1 MSSEIEKALA
11 PWDAHNQHLAANVH
25 PGDWQNPTPADRY
38 HLVVIGAGTAGL
50 VTAAGAAGLGAKV
63 ALVEK
68 HLMGG
73 DCLNV
78 GCVPSKALLRAAY
91 AVHQV
96 RRAKEFGVLTGGEPT
111 IDFAGVMERVRRI
124 RSGISHHDSAKR
136 FRDLGVD
143 VFLGEAKFTTADTVA
158 VGGQMLRFKKAVITT
173 GARAAVPEIP
183 GLKEAGY
190 LTNETVFNL
199 TELPRRLAVLGG
211 GPIGCELAQAFQQ
224 LGSQVTL
231 LQRHS
236 RLLPHDDE
244 SAASIVQAALLLDGI
259 QIVPDATVQKVEPSD
274 TGKRLTYQHAGKT
287 SMVEVD
293 AILVATG
300 RQPNVGGLGLET
312 VNVAYDDQQGV
323 QVNDFLQTTNP
334 RIYAAGDVCMSRK
347 FTHAADFAA
356 RIVIQNALFL
366 GRKRLS
372 ALTIPHCTYTEPELA
387 QVGLTEAESQQR
399 GLSARAFTQ
408 SFATLDRAL
417 TDGATKGFVKI
428 LTPADSDRIIGA
440 TIVGP
445 HAGELISEISVAM
458 AGNIGLGRLAS
469 VIHPYPTLAEAIRK
483 CGDAYNRTRLTPTVK
498 SLFQKWLH
506 WTR

>member
-1 MSSEIEKALA
+1 MSTAIENALS
-11 PWDAHNQHLAANVH
+11 PWDAHNQQLAAHVH
-25 PGDWQNPTPADRY
+25 PADWQNPTPADRY

-78 GCVPSKALLRAAY
+78 GCVPSKALLRAAH

-96 RRAKEFGVLTGGEPT
+96 QHAKEFGVLVSGEPT
-111 IDFAGVMERVRRI
+111 VDFAGVMERVRRV
-124 RSGISHHDSAKR
+124 RSGISHHDSAQR

-158 VGGQMLRFKKAVITT
+158 VGGQMLRFKNAVITT

-183 GLKEAGY
+183 GLKEAGF

-199 TELPRRLAVLGG
+199 TELPRRLVVLGG
-211 GPIGCELAQAFQQ
+211 GPIGCELAQAFQR

-231 LQRHS
+231 LQRHT

-244 SAASIVQAALLLDGI
+244 AAAAIVQAALLLAGV
-259 QIVPDATVQKVEPSD
+259 QVVPEATVQQVERTD
-274 TGKRLTYQHAGKT
+274 TGKRLTYLHAGKT
-287 SMVEVD
+287 SSVEAD

-300 RQPNVGGLGLET
+300 RQPNVLGLGLET
-312 VNVAYDDQQGV
+312 VNVAYDARQGV

-334 RIYAAGDVCMSRK
+334 RIYAAGDVCLPDK

-372 ALTIPHCTYTEPELA
+372 ALTIPHCTYTGPELA
-387 QVGLTEAESQQR
+387 QVGLTELAAKQR
-399 GLSARAFTQ
+399 GLRARTFTQ
-408 SFATLDRAL
+408 SFASLDRAL
-417 TDGATKGFVKI
+417 TDGATQGFVKI
-428 LTPADSDRIIGA
+428 IIANNSDQILGA

-458 AGNIGLGRLAS
+458 AGNVGLGQLAS

-498 SLFQKWLH
+498 SLFQKWLT

>member
-1 MSSEIEKALA
+1 MSTEIEKALA

-78 GCVPSKALLRAAY
+78 GCVPSKALLRAAH

-111 IDFAGVMERVRRI
+111 VDFAGVMERVRRI

-211 GPIGCELAQAFQQ
+211 GPIGCELAQAFQR

-231 LQRHS
+231 LQRHA

-287 SMVEVD
+287 SVVEVD

-300 RQPNVGGLGLET
+300 RQPNVNGLGLET
-312 VNVAYDDQQGV
+312 VNVAYDGQLGV

-372 ALTIPHCTYTEPELA
+372 ELTTPHCTYTEPELA
-387 QVGLTEAESQQR
+387 QVGITEAEAQQR

-408 SFATLDRAL
+408 SFTTLDRAL
-417 TDGATKGFVKI
+417 TDGTTQGFVKI

-483 CGDAYNRTRLTPTVK
+483 CGDAYKRTRLTPTVK
-498 SLFQKWLH
+498 SLFQRWLH